1 MIRVESKKILVCDD
15 EKSIRSMLKLVLSKE
30 GYSVYEAATGSEVV
44 DKLKNDKF
52 DLLILDV
59 MLPDISG
66 FDVLKAIMQ
75 IKLPVIMLTAKND
88 VIDKVLGLEFGADDY
103 ITKPFDT
110 RELLARIKA
119 LLRRIEDVNSH
130 EKKEL
135 KFEYDKLQI
144 DFSNNIVKIDGKAI
158 NLTPKEFH
166 ILQCLVESNGATVSR
181 DELLNKVWGYD
192 YYGDARCVD
201 IHIARLRKKLEE
213 DPSDSKYIVTVFGF
227 GYRIGKV

>member
-1 MIRVESKKILVCDD
+1 MEGKRILVCDD
-15 EKSIRSMLKLVLSKE
+15 ENSIRNMLKLVLSKE
-30 GYSVYEAATGSEVV
+30 GYMVYEAQNGMEVV
-44 DKLKNDKF
+44 DKLKNNKY

-66 FDVLKAIMQ
+66 FDVLKSIMSL
-75 IKLPVIMLTAKND
+75 KVPVIMLTARND

-119 LLRRIEDVNSH
+119 LLRRIEEANTDN
-130 EKKEL
+130 KKNL

-144 DFSNNIVKIDGKAI
+144 DFTNKIVKIDGNVI
-158 NLTPKEFH
+158 NLTPKEFQ
-166 ILQCLVESNGATVSR
+166 ILECLAKKNGATVSR

-192 YYGDARCVD
+192 FYGDARCVD

-213 DPSDSKYIVTVFGF
+213 GSSQATYIVTVFGF
-227 GYRIGKV
+227 GYRIGNI